1 MSTATSDAETNPISI
16 DLGVSIA
23 IVNTSATITAAGH
36 ITTTGDTT
44 LDAGAMNTMAAIARA
59 GGSLQGAGA
68 AVTIG
73 VENSTANST
82 VTGTGQVRAGGDLT
96 VQANTVTNKALQ
108 TITTTGD
115 DGNVGVGVAVAYM
128 NDTTTAALN
137 GPVSSGKDTLVQA
150 NEVKNG
156 FSGTKF
162 FFLPTLFTGVA
173 VNTGVGNDDTGDLLL
188 NMQGAATTYV
198 LGQAQKLFGSTASS
212 NSPSSGPAKDSTP
225 SFQAAAAVA
234 IDVEDNAATATIG
247 ANNAVK
253 VGGNLIV
260 DANMNNR
267 PNVIASS
274 GIAQPEG
281 SGGGNSSEFN
291 GSAAVAI
298 GSYTNTATS
307 NIGAG
312 AAVDAAKKLSV
323 TAEALN
329 DFQFTYGVNVVQAIA
344 KKPTYTTTD
353 SGINS
358 VTVNPGDIVEV
369 ESNDS
374 GNGTVGHWYQYVGAG
389 SLTSVNLSTQSFF
402 NTSLWNDLGPGWEYR
417 WGSGLKQLTTYLDN
431 SFGADNN
438 LFDTWTQAT
447 SNDNDKNSNSTA
459 EIVVAGSVTYDA
471 LNQTANASIGT
482 GAQINQDTDPAYR
495 TGSQS
500 VFVLATG
507 TNSSV
512 NAGGSVQ
519 VPGFSGSNSELQVGV
534 NAPGAGV
541 EAKQACVGAA
551 LVVVDY
557 SDNVTATV
565 NSGVNLYA
573 DSLDVDAET
582 AVFNF
587 TIMISGGSSDSFGFI
602 GVLSLVNV
610 NNTTLAQVAAGSTL
624 DVGNGNVVET
634 FAKPTSPPAFTT
646 AAIQANALPGTA
658 GTDASGDPT
667 NTVAASTIV
676 QAHDWLDLWDFVGGI
691 MAGGN
696 AGVGASVGVGTVNRD
711 TEAFV
716 GDRAG
721 AAGNGS
727 KASLTSGGPVI
738 VDAKNNGQFVTGA
751 LAAAKIA
758 ANSNT
763 SGNFGVGVSG
773 NVSYNQDTDTTLAYL
788 RDAKLSADGLS
799 VNAANQTE
807 FDAFSG
813 SLALVLNSGAS
824 VGIAGSYTQ
833 NTLGGTTSAYLDNA
847 NVTLTGNLTIDA
859 ASQGPFYSL
868 SASGSFV
875 PGGQGIAIAGQV
887 SDNNNGLTTL
897 AEILDQSSVAAGSN
911 NIALTATSNN
921 KIFAI
926 AGAVSYG
933 GTAGIGAALAT
944 NSIGATAGAYIQGS
958 NVTSAGSVGL
968 NAADTNGEIF
978 SITAGGA
985 GSQTFAL
992 GGAVSLNQINDT
1004 NDAHIS
1010 GGASIDAAGAVTLT
1024 SSDSPT
1030 IEALAG
1036 GLAGSGT
1043 AAIGAALATNN
1054 IDDTT
1059 RSYIDGASVAAA
1071 SAALSAT
1078 SNATIESL
1086 TVAGAGSGTF
1096 SLGGAVGLNSIG
1108 DVTEAYITD
1117 GSVVDV
1123 SGALTLIATDTP
1135 TITSAAGALDAA
1147 GTAAISAGVAT
1158 NTIGDTVTV
1167 YVDGGSQAQAASV
1180 TATATENAN
1189 IEAASMG
1196 LSGSGTVA
1204 VSGGVGVNQIH
1215 NTTDAHI
1222 AGGAT
1227 VTATGN
1233 ISFTAQDSSDNS
1245 SLTGQGAGSLVGI
1258 GGAVSYNVIADQ
1270 VRAYVQSSTVVSN
1283 SGAVS
1288 IIAVLTATINTITV
1302 GLSGGFVGIA
1312 GSVAVNL
1319 LGSSVSAY
1327 IAASSVTARAAGAG

>member
-1 MSTATSDAETNPISI
+1 MGTISLTASETAGAGNGSGFNFPVLPKVDITQTGITLNTAVVEGGAVTFTAIASSLHVTSAPPGAGALGTLIQTGIAYLQNFSIIGALAVSTSQAAINLGAASAITAVSFTAMSTATSDAETNPISI

-128 NDTTTAALN
+128 NNTTTAALN

-696 AGVGASVGVGTVNRD
+696 AGVALRWASAPSTAIR
-711 TEAFV
+711 
-716 GDRAG
+716 R
-721 AAGNGS
+721 
-727 KASLTSGGPVI
+727 L
-738 VDAKNNGQFVTGA
+738 
-751 LAAAKIA
+751 
-758 ANSNT
+758 
-763 SGNFGVGVSG
+763 
-773 NVSYNQDTDTTLAYL
+773 
-788 RDAKLSADGLS
+788 LSAIARVPRATVARRRSLP
-799 VNAANQTE
+799 AAPSSSTPRTT
-807 FDAFSG
+807 
-813 SLALVLNSGAS
+813 AS
-824 VGIAGSYTQ
+824 SSPGPWPPPKLPPIPTPRA
-833 NTLGGTTSAYLDNA
+833 TSAW
-847 NVTLTGNLTIDA
+847 
-859 ASQGPFYSL
+859 ASRATFP
-868 SASGSFV
+868 
-875 PGGQGIAIAGQV
+875 
-887 SDNNNGLTTL
+887 TTKIPTQPWPTC
-897 AEILDQSSVAAGSN
+897 ATPSSRR
-911 NIALTATSNN
+911 TA
-921 KIFAI
+921 
-926 AGAVSYG
+926 
-933 GTAGIGAALAT
+933 
-944 NSIGATAGAYIQGS
+944 
-958 NVTSAGSVGL
+958 
-968 NAADTNGEIF
+968 
-978 SITAGGA
+978 
-985 GSQTFAL
+985 
-992 GGAVSLNQINDT
+992 
-1004 NDAHIS
+1004 
-1010 GGASIDAAGAVTLT
+1010 
-1024 SSDSPT
+1024 
-1030 IEALAG
+1030 
-1036 GLAGSGT
+1036 
-1043 AAIGAALATNN
+1043 
-1054 IDDTT
+1054 
-1059 RSYIDGASVAAA
+1059 
-1071 SAALSAT
+1071 
-1078 SNATIESL
+1078 
-1086 TVAGAGSGTF
+1086 
-1096 SLGGAVGLNSIG
+1096 
-1108 DVTEAYITD
+1108 
-1117 GSVVDV
+1117 
-1123 SGALTLIATDTP
+1123 
-1135 TITSAAGALDAA
+1135 
-1147 GTAAISAGVAT
+1147 
-1158 NTIGDTVTV
+1158 
-1167 YVDGGSQAQAASV
+1167 
-1180 TATATENAN
+1180 
-1189 IEAASMG
+1189 
-1196 LSGSGTVA
+1196 
-1204 VSGGVGVNQIH
+1204 
-1215 NTTDAHI
+1215 
-1222 AGGAT
+1222 
-1227 VTATGN
+1227 
-1233 ISFTAQDSSDNS
+1233 
-1245 SLTGQGAGSLVGI
+1245 
-1258 GGAVSYNVIADQ
+1258 
-1270 VRAYVQSSTVVSN
+1270 
-1283 SGAVS
+1283 
-1288 IIAVLTATINTITV
+1288 
-1302 GLSGGFVGIA
+1302 
-1312 GSVAVNL
+1312 
-1319 LGSSVSAY
+1319 
-1327 IAASSVTARAAGAG
+1327 